1 MSFKLRQPARLLRYG
16 TAGALNTLVDFAV
29 FALLVS
35 VANVPPYFANLL
47 AFGAA
52 VFCSFVLNK
61 TWTFGDRMSSPPAPH
76 GRAVQLLVFVLC
88 MSATAIFC
96 SWLLTLL
103 IEVGLALLFAK
114 ISVTL
119 ISMLIN
125 YVLMNRVIFRSRQ
138 PKQAVDNAPAARDQ

>member
-16 TAGALNTLVDFAV
+16 TTGALNTFVDFSV

-35 VANVPPYFANLL
+35 VANVQPYFANLL

-61 TWTFGDRMSSPPAPH
+61 TWTFGDRMSSPH
-76 GRAVQLLVFVLC
+76 GRGVQLLVFVLC
-88 MSATAIFC
+88 MSATAILC

-103 IEVGLALLFAK
+103 IDVGLALPFAK

-125 YVLMNRVIFRSRQ
+125 YVLMSRVIFRSRQ
-138 PKQAVDNAPAARDQ
+138 PKQALDNAPATRDQ